1 MEKWLD
7 LLSIIPEPFRFLIL
21 GMVAILTSYFFAKIL
36 AGLIIQGFNVELPS
50 DDDNQVGFGLLIVR
64 RFFWT
69 TWSVGTLLILYLYYK
84 P

>member
-21 GMVAILTSYFFAKIL
+21 GMVAICISYFFAKIL
-36 AGLIIQGFNVELPS
+36 AALIIQGFNIKLPS

-64 RFFWT
+64 RLFWT
-69 TWSVGTLLILYLYYK
+69 TWSVGALLILYFYYK